1 MPKQVNRERLEASL
15 AALREFADEMGYWPS
30 IRDWNAYAK
39 DHDVMAAVTITR
51 RMGMKWTD
59 VGKYLGFAPL
69 TEQDCIDALRAAAA
83 VYPGLSVGDYEK
95 WRANHPDRPNAN
107 AMLLMFGTWNAAKE
121 KAGIS
126 LQAPHVH
133 VISDEDMIRALKLCA
148 EACGPSFG
156 MRQYREWRKEH
167 PDQPSLAAICMRFGA
182 FNVAKQR
189 AGLVTVPHG
198 GARKSKN
205 HRKMTGLARRD
216 ILLHWHQWRVSTGSE
231 SKGCSLYVS
240 VHRWRWCLA
249 WP

>member
-15 AALREFADEMGYWPS
+15 AALREFAGTLGHWPS
-30 IRDWNAYAK
+30 IREWNAYAK
-39 DHDVMAAVTITR
+39 DRDAMAAVTIIR
-51 RMGMKWTD
+51 RMRMTWTE
-59 VGKYLGFAPL
+59 VGQQFGFETP
-69 TEQDCIDALRAAAA
+69 TEQDCINALREAAA

-156 MRQYREWRKEH
+156 MRQYREWKMAHPEH
-167 PDQPSLAAICMRFGA
+167 PSLAAICMRFGTWNA
-182 FNVAKQR
+182 AKQR
-189 AGLVTVPHG
+189 AGLTVSPHG
-198 GARKSKN
+198 GARKRKN
-205 HRKMTGLARRD
+205 RRKNTG
-216 ILLHWHQWRVSTGSE
+216 
-231 SKGCSLYVS
+231 K
-240 VHRWRWCLA
+240 
-249 WP
+249 